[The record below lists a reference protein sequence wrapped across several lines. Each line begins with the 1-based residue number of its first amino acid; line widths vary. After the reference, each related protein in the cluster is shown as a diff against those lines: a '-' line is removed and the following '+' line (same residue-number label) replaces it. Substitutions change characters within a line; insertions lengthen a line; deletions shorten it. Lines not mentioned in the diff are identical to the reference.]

1 MFPRYYMNSDV
12 CGMFI
17 NIIHTLYKNKCLRD
31 KTIQNHSQ
39 ATKRLGI
46 ESTYINHTSLIN
58 EYTYTCGPYN
68 YYCRELNDSFPV
80 ISIN

>member
-1 MFPRYYMNSDV
+1 MSQ
-12 CGMFI
+12 G
-17 NIIHTLYKNKCLRD
+17 
-31 KTIQNHSQ
+31 QNYTKSL
-39 ATKRLGI
+39 ASNKRLGI

-80 ISIN
+80 ISINQTHEGNSI